1 MNWSQNPSAID
12 RLAAAYV
19 AGTLRGP
26 ARRRFEAAMQRQ
38 PALVDAVNGWTARLG
53 PLHGALPPQAVSA
66 ELWPR
71 IARSTGL
78 ARAAEPPPSRV
89 LSWWQRLL
97 APVPVAALAMGL
109 VVGSVVP
116 LVWQARL
123 AAQREMELPDS
134 YVGVLATAKGEP
146 GLIVS
151 SLRQGRVVDLKQLT
165 PVEVPP
171 GKTLYLWRIDKA
183 GAITAVAPVPSGK
196 FTRVTLDEPAEKVF
210 FPAVELAVS
219 VEAAG
224 ATPAIPTQPFV
235 YRGLCGKL
243 WR

>member
-1 MNWSQNPSAID
+1 MNWTQHPSVID
-12 RLAAAYV
+12 HLAAAYV

-26 ARRRFEAAMQRQ
+26 ARRRFETALQRH
-38 PALVDAVNGWTARLG
+38 PALVDAVNDWTARLG
-53 PLHGALPPQAVSA
+53 PLHTTLPPHATSA
-66 ELWPR
+66 ALWPR

-78 ARAAEPPPSRV
+78 APAQAAAVVSAP
-89 LSWWQRLL
+89 WWRRLL

-109 VVGSVVP
+109 VVGTVVP
-116 LVWQARL
+116 VVWQARL
-123 AAQREMELPDS
+123 DEQREMELPDS

-151 SLRQGRVVDLKQLT
+151 SLRRGKVVDLKQLT
-165 PVEVPP
+165 PVEVPQ
-171 GKTLYLWRIDKA
+171 GKTLFLWRIDKA
-183 GAITAVAPVPSGK
+183 GAITAVAPLPSGQ
-196 FTRVTLDEPAEKVF
+196 FTRVTLEEPAEQVF

-219 VEAAG
+219 LETAG
-224 ATPAIPTQPFV
+224 DTPAIPTQPFV

>member
-1 MNWSQNPSAID
+1 MNWTHHPSVID
-12 RLAAAYV
+12 QLAAAYV

-26 ARRRFEAAMQRQ
+26 ARRRFEAALQRH
-38 PALVDAVNGWTARLG
+38 PALVDAVNDWTARLG
-53 PLHGALPPQAVSA
+53 LLHTTLPPQATSA
-66 ELWPR
+66 GLWPR
-71 IARSTGL
+71 IARSAGL
-78 ARAAEPPPSRV
+78 APAPVAAPTT
-89 LSWWQRLL
+89 WWRRWL

-116 LVWQARL
+116 VVWQARL
-123 AAQREMELPDS
+123 EAQLEMELPDS

-151 SLRQGRVVDLKQLT
+151 SLRRGKVVDLKQLT
-165 PVEVPP
+165 PVEVPQ
-171 GKTLYLWRIDKA
+171 GKTLYLWRIDKT
-183 GAITAVAPVPSGK
+183 GAITTVAPLPNGQ

-219 VEAAG
+219 LETAG

>member
-1 MNWSQNPSAID
+1 MNWTQHPSVID
-12 RLAAAYV
+12 QLAAAYV

-26 ARRRFEAAMQRQ
+26 ARRRFEAALQRH
-38 PALVDAVNGWTARLG
+38 PALVDAVNHWTARLG
-53 PLHGALPPQAVSA
+53 PLHTALPPHATSA
-66 ELWPR
+66 ALWPR

-78 ARAAEPPPSRV
+78 APAPAPAAVSTP
-89 LSWWQRLL
+89 WWRRLL

-109 VVGSVVP
+109 VVGTVVP
-116 LVWQARL
+116 VVWQARL
-123 AAQREMELPDS
+123 DAQREMELPDS

-151 SLRQGRVVDLKQLT
+151 SLRRGKVVDLKQLT
-165 PVEVPP
+165 PIEVPQ
-171 GKTLYLWRIDKA
+171 GKTLFLWRIDKA
-183 GAITAVAPVPSGK
+183 GAITAVAPLPSGQ
-196 FTRVTLDEPAEKVF
+196 FTRVTLDEPAEQVF

-219 VEAAG
+219 LETAG